1 MRKYLYLAAAAASA
15 AIVAL
20 PAISADAAVARVL
33 TTGKVGGP
41 AVRSGAVLKASLVSG
56 SSAVFS
62 LGTGT
67 VKLTCKSASFSATVR
82 SNPAKPGTATES
94 LTAVS
99 VAKCTFS
106 GVMGVTLKSLKF
118 KNLPYKVKVSDAKG
132 FPVTVSE
139 LSKTMPLKFTARV
152 AVSSTSTI
160 SCSYKAASIAGH
172 ASNTGN
178 TVAFSKQKFTKAGGS
193 SLCIGP
199 AHLSAKFGPV
209 RDTSVKNSPKVF
221 VN

>member
-15 AIVAL
+15 AVVAL
-20 PAISADAAVARVL
+20 PAMSADAAVTHVL

-41 AVRSGAVLKASLVSG
+41 AVRSGAILKASLVKG
-56 SSAVFS
+56 TSAVFS

-67 VKLTCKSASFSATVR
+67 VKLTCTSASISATVR

-94 LTAVS
+94 LTAVT
-99 VAKCTFS
+99 VAKCTLS
-106 GVMGVTLKSLKF
+106 GIPHVTFKSLKF

-139 LSKTMPLKFTARV
+139 RTTTMPLKFTATV
-152 AVSSTSTI
+152 ATATSTI

-178 TVAFSKQKFTKAGGS
+178 TLAFSKQKFVKAGGNAAC
-193 SLCIGP
+193 LGP

>member
-1 MRKYLYLAAAAASA
+1 MRKYLYFAAAAASA

-20 PAISADAAVARVL
+20 PAISAEAAVTRVL

-41 AVRSGAVLKASLVSG
+41 AVRSGAVLKANLVKG

-67 VKLTCKSASFSATVR
+67 IKLTCTSASFSATVR

-94 LTAVS
+94 LTALN
-99 VAKCTFS
+99 VAKCTVS
-106 GVMGVTLKSLKF
+106 GFQGLTFKSLKF
-118 KNLPYKVKVSDAKG
+118 KNLPYKVTVSDATG
-132 FPVTVSE
+132 FPVKVSE
-139 LSKTMPLKFTARV
+139 QSTTMPLKFTATV
-152 AVSSTSTI
+152 KLNGNAF
-160 SCSYKAASIAGH
+160 SCSYKAASAAGQ

-178 TVAFSKQKFTKAGGS
+178 MVAFSKQKFTKAGGNAAC
-193 SLCIGP
+193 LGP

-209 RDTSVKNSPKVF
+209 RDTSVTNSPKVF

>member
-33 TTGKVGGP
+33 TTGKLGGP
-41 AVRSGAVLKASLVSG
+41 AVRSGDVLKAHLVSG

-67 VKLTCKSASFSATVR
+67 VKLTCTSASFSATVR

-94 LTAVS
+94 LTALN
-99 VAKCTFS
+99 VAKCTVS
-106 GVMGVTLKSLKF
+106 GIKGVTFKSLKF

-139 LSKTMPLKFTARV
+139 VSTTMPLKFTAT
-152 AVSSTSTI
+152 VSLNGKTF
-160 SCSYKAASIAGH
+160 SCSYKAASVAGQ

-178 TVAFSKQKFTKAGGS
+178 TVAFSKQKFTKAGGNAAC
-193 SLCIGP
+193 LGP

>member
-1 MRKYLYLAAAAASA
+1 MRKYLCLAAAVASA

-20 PAISADAAVARVL
+20 PAISADAAVTRVL
-33 TTGKVGGP
+33 TIRKVGGP
-41 AVRSGAVLKASLVSG
+41 AVRSGAVLKAHLVKG
-56 SSAVFS
+56 TSAVFS

-67 VKLTCKSASFSATVR
+67 IKLTCTSASFSATVR
-82 SNPAKPGTATES
+82 SNPAKPGSATES
-94 LTAVS
+94 LTAVN

-106 GVMGVTLKSLKF
+106 GIQGVTFKSLKF
-118 KNLPYKVKVSDAKG
+118 KNLPYKVSVSDAKG
-132 FPVTVSE
+132 FPVKVSE
-139 LSKTMPLKFTARV
+139 LSTTMPLKFTAT
-152 AVSSTSTI
+152 VSAGGNTF

-193 SLCIGP
+193 TVCIGP

-209 RDTSVKNSPKVF
+209 RDTSVTNSPKVF